1 MSLFAPAVILSAF
14 LLFLIQPLAGKQMLP
29 LFGGSAA
36 VWSACLLFFQ
46 FALLAGYLY
55 AHAITRWLRPKHQA
69 IFHGAVVLGCLAA
82 PRAELSTGTGSL
94 HLIYAL
100 TTTVGLRYLLLSATS
115 PLLQHWHA
123 TLNPGGRSYRL
134 SAWSNAACA
143 VALLSF
149 PLFWEARFGVRE
161 LERWWGWAF
170 AAEAV
175 LLMLAAAVVYRS
187 GASNPPV
194 GLISGTSWRMRA
206 KWLAW
211 PALASAFLMATS
223 THLCQIVAPAP
234 LLWVV
239 PLLVYLMSFVAVFE
253 REWYKPSFGG
263 VMGLTGLLM
272 MAGAMLYLDLQAAL
286 LLKVT
291 LYAGGLFVLCLFCHG
306 ELASVKP
313 ERERITSYWTHV
325 AAGGALGSLAIG
337 FASPMLLRGYFELPL
352 LMAAAGAL
360 CFWRMRRLSRF
371 VRQGAAIAAVLAATP
386 ALALVTGY
394 YSGLV
399 EAGRNFYGS
408 LRILDEPARAGRP
421 PLRKML
427 NGLVTHGTQF
437 QTPEREM
444 EPTTYYGRMSGAGL
458 ELSRTSGPRHVGV
471 IGLGAGTLA
480 AYGRTGDRFRFY
492 EINPLVIEI
501 ARRDFSYLR
510 RTQAAV
516 EVVEG
521 DARLTLAQEQP
532 QQFDLLLVD
541 AFSGD
546 SIPAHLLTRE
556 AFTVYRRHLKADGV
570 LALHVSNQFLDLEPE
585 VRALA
590 ADAGLGCSR
599 VANSAQPESGVF
611 GAVWMLVRGPART
624 DSPASHFPVWTD
636 DWSSVLAVLK

>member
-1 MSLFAPAVILSAF
+1 MSLFAPAVVLSAF

-55 AHAITRWLRPKHQA
+55 AHAITRWLRPRQQA
-69 IFHGAVVLGCLAA
+69 VFHGAVVLGCLAA
-82 PRAELSTGTGSL
+82 PRGELTVGNGSL
-94 HLIYAL
+94 HLLYAL
-100 TTTVGLRYLLLSATS
+100 STTVGLRYLLLSATS

-123 TLNPGGRSYRL
+123 TLHPEGRSYRL

-161 LERWWGWAF
+161 LARWWGWAF
-170 AAEAV
+170 AAEAA
-175 LLMLAAAVVYRS
+175 LLLASAAVVFRS
-187 GASNPPV
+187 GASNPPM
-194 GLISGTSWRMRA
+194 GLISGTSWKTRTR
-206 KWLAW
+206 WLVW
-211 PALASAFLMATS
+211 PALGSAFLMATS

-239 PLLVYLMSFVAVFE
+239 PLLVYLLSFVAVFE
-253 REWYKPSFGG
+253 REWYRPLLGSA
-263 VMGLTGLLM
+263 MGMAGLLM

-286 LLKVT
+286 ALKVT
-291 LYAGGLFVLCLFCHG
+291 LYGLGLFLICLFCHG
-306 ELASVKP
+306 ELAAAKP

-325 AAGGALGSLAIG
+325 AAGGAMGSLAIG
-337 FASPMLLRGYFELPL
+337 FASPMFLRGYFELPL
-352 LMAAAGAL
+352 LMAAAGGL
-360 CFWRMRRLSRF
+360 CLWRLRKISRF
-371 VRQGAAIAAVLAATP
+371 LRQGAAVAAILVATP

-399 EAGRNFYGS
+399 EAGRNFYGA
-408 LRILDEPARAGRP
+408 LRILDEPARGGRP
-421 PLRKML
+421 ALRKML

-437 QTPEREM
+437 QAAEHSM
-444 EPTTYYGRMSGAGL
+444 DPTTYYGRLSGAGL
-458 ELSRTSGPRHVGV
+458 ALARSGGPRRVGI

-480 AYGRTGDRFRFY
+480 AYGRSGDVFRFY
-492 EINPLVIEI
+492 EINPLVIEV

-510 RTQAAV
+510 QSPAQIQ
-516 EVVEG
+516 VVEG
-521 DARLTLAQEQP
+521 DARLMLAMEPP
-532 QQFDLLLVD
+532 QNFDALLVD

-556 AFTVYRRHLKADGV
+556 AFSVYRRHLKPGGI
-570 LALHVSNQFLDLEPE
+570 LALHVSNQFLDLEPV

-590 ADAGLGCSR
+590 ADAGLSCSR
-599 VANSAQPESGVF
+599 VANGAQPEAGVF
-611 GAVWMLVRGPART
+611 GATWMVMQGPA
-624 DSPASHFPVWTD
+624 PARQPRPSFPVWTD